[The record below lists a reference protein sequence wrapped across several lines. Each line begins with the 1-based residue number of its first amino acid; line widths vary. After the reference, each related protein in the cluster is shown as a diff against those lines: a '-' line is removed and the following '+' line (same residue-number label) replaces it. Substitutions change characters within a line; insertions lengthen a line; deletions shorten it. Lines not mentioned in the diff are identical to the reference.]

1 MPLVWIDNNDE
12 MVCKNWVTPE
22 SETRLKK
29 WLDNEPCM
37 ENVASAMTEV
47 VVEDVDGGKRV

>member
-1 MPLVWIDNNDE
+1 MMKWFARTEWRRKVKQGW
-12 MVCKNWVTPE
+12 KNE
-22 SETRLKK
+22 
-29 WLDNEPCM
+29 LDNEPCM